1 MRNRKQE
8 KPKDLVGTWKKLL
21 GYCRKYLVILV
32 IALVCAAAGTVCT
45 LVGPDKLSDMT
56 DAVTS
61 GISPDTDKLQEISTA
76 MSENIAANMQTVIT
90 EIAGNLSDTEN
101 MQMEIEVNGQVIS
114 FEDQRMTMEIFASLD
129 GADDTQKSEAVQKL
143 PDAVKKALY
152 TDITVDK
159 TVITGAEQLEMTNL
173 MAEAGDDTDSMLAVF
188 DKLPDSVYQLIKP
201 AIDMDKVFHIGIVL
215 VILYACSYVP
225 FRESSWQRLP
235 RKCQNRCVPTFRKK
249 STVCRC
255 GFTTGQQPEMY
266 YPALP
271 MMWIPSDSP

>member
-61 GISPDTDKLQEISTA
+61 GISPDTDKLQEISTV

-101 MQMEIEVNGQVIS
+101 MQMELEVNGQVIS

-143 PDAVKKALY
+143 P
-152 TDITVDK
+152 
-159 TVITGAEQLEMTNL
+159 EQAWECRL
-173 MAEAGDDTDSMLAVF
+173 
-188 DKLPDSVYQLIKP
+188 
-201 AIDMDKVFHIGIVL
+201 
-215 VILYACSYVP
+215 
-225 FRESSWQRLP
+225 QR
-235 RKCQNRCVPTFRKK
+235 
-249 STVCRC
+249 S
-255 GFTTGQQPEMY
+255 
-266 YPALP
+266 
-271 MMWIPSDSP
+271 